1 MCRLEEWPLKC
12 PHLNSKTHE
21 CHVIWQEEIRA
32 TDGIEVVNQLILRGG
47 DFMYNVGGFNATQ
60 GSYNRKSETEESESE
75 IDSKDLIIHWWL
87 WGQKG
92 HTGQGMWTG
101 SRNWDNKKEI
111 PLENLLKEHHL
122 TCSLTLAMRPIS
134 NFWSSK
140 L

>member
-1 MCRLEEWPLKC
+1 
-12 PHLNSKTHE
+12 
-21 CHVIWQEEIRA
+21 
-32 TDGIEVVNQLILRGG
+32 
-47 DFMYNVGGFNATQ
+47 MYNVGGFNATQ

-134 NFWSSK
+134 NFWSSE